1 MGQRQSRQPAM
12 DQVVDKSRPVSL
24 ERAGEV
30 EDSVDFLSQR
40 DDDRRLSR
48 AAMMIS
54 QPVLNAIW
62 DNPDDAEYDQL

>member
-1 MGQRQSRQPAM
+1 MAQKQSRQPAM
-12 DQVVDKSRPVSL
+12 DQVVDKLRTASP

-30 EDSVDFLSQR
+30 KDSVDSLRQR

-48 AAMMIS
+48 AAIVIS
-54 QPVLNAIW
+54 QPVLDAIW

>member
-1 MGQRQSRQPAM
+1 MARKQSRQPAI
-12 DQVVDKSRPVSL
+12 DQVVDKLQTVSP

-30 EDSVDFLSQR
+30 KDSVDSSSQR

-48 AAMMIS
+48 EAMVIS

-62 DNPDDAEYDQL
+62 DNPDDAEYDEL